1 VQSPTQSFFWIEETL
16 KELVSQAAENRLRD
30 FDGVPIF
37 DMPVIG
43 VANGDNPL
51 FKDYRGL
58 VSPNHI
64 LPRDILTRHA
74 SKEADLSSV
83 SVISWALPF
92 SEPIRQSNRD
102 QSWPSRLYSLARNNG
117 GALIYRVSVRL
128 TELCREKGIASVSP
142 SVTEEYDAFRIPDLK
157 FSSSW
162 SERHV
167 AFAAGLGRF
176 GLNGS
181 LITPL
186 GSNVRFG
193 SIITNLKL
201 RPAVVDGQNY
211 RAPCLDSEGKECAVC
226 VERCPVGALTEKGL
240 NKFKCN
246 AMRKAVRRRH
256 ISQYA
261 QEMNMLSSPVV
272 KNGTRKDGYS
282 LGCALCQCGVPCEGL
297 DPFTKKDRIEE
308 DDA

>member
-1 VQSPTQSFFWIEETL
+1 VKNPTQSLPWIEDTL
-16 KELVSQAAENRLRD
+16 RKLVSQARENRLVD
-30 FDGVPIF
+30 FEGVPIF

-43 VANGDNPL
+43 VADGDNSL
-51 FKDYRGL
+51 FGEFRGL

-64 LPRDILTRHA
+64 LPRELLGRHA
-74 SKEADLSSV
+74 SEDADLSVV

-92 SEPIRQSNRD
+92 SEPIRQSQREL
-102 QSWPSRLYSLARNNG
+102 SWPSRLYSLARNNG
-117 GALIYRVSVRL
+117 GALIYQVSLRL
-128 TELCREKGIASVSP
+128 TALFRREGIEAVAP

-157 FSSSW
+157 FSSTW

-176 GLNGS
+176 GLNAS

-201 RPAVVDGQNY
+201 VPAMVDGRSY
-211 RAPCLDSEGKECAVC
+211 RASCLESEGEDCAAC
-226 VERCPVGALTEKGL
+226 VERCPVGALSGEGL

-246 AMRKAVRRRH
+246 TMRNAVRRRH
-256 ISQYA
+256 LSQYA
-261 QEMNMLSSPVV
+261 QEMNMISSPVV
-272 KNGTRKDGYS
+272 KHGVRKDGYS

-297 DPFTKKDRIEE
+297 DPFMKRIE
-308 DDA
+308 

>member
-1 VQSPTQSFFWIEETL
+1 MERSRQTLVWIEGKL
-16 KELVSQAAENRLRD
+16 KCLVYQAPENRLQD
-30 FDGVPIF
+30 FDGVPVF

-43 VANGDNPL
+43 VADGDHPL
-51 FKDYRGL
+51 FREFREL

-64 LPRDILTRHA
+64 LPREILGRHA
-74 SKEADLSSV
+74 SEEADLTSIR
-83 SVISWALPF
+83 VISWALPF
-92 SEPIRQSNRD
+92 AEVIRQSNRN

-117 GALIYRVSVRL
+117 GALIYQLCLRL
-128 TELCREKGIASVSP
+128 TEIFREKGIAAVAP

-157 FSSSW
+157 FSSTW

-176 GLNGS
+176 GLNSS
-181 LITPL
+181 LITSL

-201 RPAVVDGQNY
+201 ETAEFNSQNY
-211 RAPCLDSEGKECAVC
+211 RASCLDSEGGECAAC
-226 VERCPVGALTEKGL
+226 IKRCPVGALTNKGL

-246 AMRKAVRRRH
+246 AMRKAIRRRH
-256 ISQYA
+256 LSQYA
-261 QEMNMLSSPVV
+261 QEMHMLSSPVV

-297 DPFTKKDRIEE
+297 DPFNKKTG
-308 DDA
+308 